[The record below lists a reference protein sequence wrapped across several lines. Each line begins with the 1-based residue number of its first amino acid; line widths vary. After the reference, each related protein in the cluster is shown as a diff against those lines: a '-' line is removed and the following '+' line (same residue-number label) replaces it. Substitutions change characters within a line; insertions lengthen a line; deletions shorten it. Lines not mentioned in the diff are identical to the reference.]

1 MPSGWTAR
9 GGTDYI
15 SAPTLVGERTR
26 MFRITTLFAGG
37 ALALS
42 LFGVAAAGTLEDGYS
57 AYQRGDYMAAL
68 HLWRSLADQGDA
80 TAQGALGRMYDEG
93 RGVPQDYVQ
102 ALVWYRRSAEQGFA
116 PAQDALG
123 LMYYF
128 GHGVPQDYA
137 AAVVWLR
144 QAADQQWAAGQLGL
158 GFMYA
163 NGVGVPQDYV
173 LAHMWFNLVATA
185 IGPSAEQQSDAI
197 KRRDDV
203 AAKMTPDQIAEA
215 QKMARE
221 WKPVRKSN

>member
-1 MPSGWTAR
+1 MFDAGATYAIWMDGSGRNRLYFGSDAGR
-9 GGTDYI
+9 R
-15 SAPTLVGERTR
+15 ANR
-26 MFRITTLFAGG
+26 MRRITTLFAGG

-57 AYQRGDYMAAL
+57 AYIRGDYTAAL

-128 GHGVPQDYA
+128 GHGA
-137 AAVVWLR
+137 C
-144 QAADQQWAAGQLGL
+144 
-158 GFMYA
+158 
-163 NGVGVPQDYV
+163 
-173 LAHMWFNLVATA
+173 
-185 IGPSAEQQSDAI
+185 
-197 KRRDDV
+197 RRT
-203 AAKMTPDQIAEA
+203 MRLP
-215 QKMARE
+215 
-221 WKPVRKSN
+221 